1 MQVILSVDALKRPLT
16 GIGRY
21 TWELATRLHQC
32 ADVSGLQFY
41 CNGHWVDDLE
51 CILDHGRVAP
61 RSLRVPKHVRRL
73 YWAHAGRRSVF
84 HSPNFLLPP
93 QVANGISTVH
103 DLSVLKFPDT
113 HPAERVRQ
121 FERSFL
127 TTLGVAK
134 HIITPSE
141 TVRREVMEYFGWP
154 AARITAIHN
163 GVPAG
168 FAPKDP
174 IVLQAYLQ
182 QFGLLLKRYTICVST
197 IEPRKRVDRLIR
209 AYRALPQSIRSNVPL
224 VLVGDKGWRSEDIHE
239 EIEQATREGWLHYLG
254 FVDEAAIPY
263 LYAGAMQ
270 VVYPSIYE
278 GFGLPVAE
286 AMACGVPVITSNQS
300 CLPEI
305 AAGAAALV
313 DPDDQQAFT
322 ETLERCLTD
331 EGWREQA
338 RTQGLQTATRYSWDV
353 CAARTVEVYRSLD
366 IG

>member
-1 MQVILSVDALKRPLT
+1 MQVILSVDALTRPLT

-21 TWELATRLHQC
+21 TWELASRLRRC
-32 ADVSGLQFY
+32 SDVSGLQFY

-51 CILDHGRVAP
+51 RVLEQGRVAP
-61 RSLRVPKHVRRL
+61 RSLKVPKHVRRL
-73 YWAHAGRRSVF
+73 YWSHASRRAVF

-93 QVANGISTVH
+93 QVAHGISTVH
-103 DLSVLKFPDT
+103 DLSVLKFPET

-141 TVRREVMEYFGWP
+141 TVRREVMDYFGWP

-163 GVPAG
+163 GVPSG
-168 FAPKDP
+168 FGPKDAA
-174 IVLQAYLQ
+174 VLQPYLQ
-182 QFGLLLKRYTICVST
+182 QFGLQPQRYTICVST

-209 AYRALPQSIRSNVPL
+209 AYRALPLAMRRSTPL

-239 EIEQATREGWLHYLG
+239 EIVQASREGWLHYLG
-254 FVDEAAIPY
+254 FVDEEAIPY
-263 LYAGAMQ
+263 LYAGALL

-286 AMACGVPVITSNQS
+286 AMASGVPVITSNQS
-300 CLPEI
+300 CLPEV

-313 DPDDQQAFT
+313 DPDDQVAFT
-322 ETLERCLTD
+322 AMLERCLSD
-331 EGWREQA
+331 ERWREEA
-338 RTQGLQTATRYSWDV
+338 RALGLQVAAGYTWDA
-353 CAARTVEVYRSLD
+353 CAARTVGVYRALD
-366 IG
+366 LG